1 MSQPYTRVT
10 LMGAQRH
17 VDLLLPSAAE
27 VGTLMPQIL
36 DLLGDRPG
44 ERVASKILL
53 TATGEHLSP
62 QDTLADAGV
71 LDGAQ
76 LTLLGS
82 HDAPPPAVVY
92 DIADTVVDTSAEVG
106 GRWTR
111 HHLVAASGVFSVA
124 GLLLGLELILG
135 HSLPEQRWWA
145 HLAIG
150 AGALALGAAV
160 AAAARPLGTTLMA
173 SGLGAVLLGL
183 FHWDSPDA
191 PRMLLA
197 ALAVAAFCACLA
209 AGSRRPRSL
218 LTAAAV
224 AGALTGCWAIAM
236 PLAAWAASGGA
247 TGGASGGSAGV
258 GGFAAICAVLAL
270 GLLPSVALSASGL
283 ATLDDRR
290 AAGASLR
297 RGDALAAIR
306 AAHGGLTLSTV
317 AAAASAGAGMWLV
330 GSDGDRTAWSL
341 PLLLALVLAT
351 MLRARA
357 FPMAL
362 ERCALYAA
370 AAAGVLAGAVTLAGL
385 AGDRVWIVGV
395 GVLLVSVLIGL
406 GLAVDLPDHT
416 EARLRQIA
424 ERVEVLAILATV
436 PLLTGYFGV
445 FAKMLETF

>member
-53 TATGEHLSP
+53 TAAGEHLSP
-62 QDTLADAGV
+62 QDTLAGAGV

-111 HHLVAASGVFSVA
+111 RHLVAASGFFSAA
-124 GLLLGLELILG
+124 GLLLGLELIFG
-135 HSLPEQRWWA
+135 HHLPEQRWWA
-145 HLAIG
+145 YLAIG

-173 SGLGAVLLGL
+173 AGLGAALLGL
-183 FHWDSPDA
+183 FHRDGPHA

-209 AGSRRPRSL
+209 AGSRRPRAL

-224 AGALTGCWAIAM
+224 AGALTGCWALAM
-236 PLAAWAASGGA
+236 PLASWAASGGA
-247 TGGASGGSAGV
+247 TGGAAGV
-258 GGFAAICAVLAL
+258 GGFAAICSVLAL

-330 GSDGDRTAWSL
+330 GSDGDRPAWSL
-341 PLLLALVLAT
+341 PLLLALALAT

-357 FPMAL
+357 FPMAI

-370 AAAGVLAGAVTLAGL
+370 TGAGVLAGAATLAGL
-385 AGDRVWIVGV
+385 AGDRVWLVGA
-395 GVLLVSVLIGL
+395 GVLLVSALIGL
-406 GLAVDLPDHT
+406 GLAVDLPDHA
-416 EARLRQIA
+416 EARLRQVA
-424 ERVEVLAILATV
+424 ERVEVLAIIATV